1 MTTDYKVFRTEKKN
15 GVFWI
20 VMSNPKKRNAM
31 GKDFWRELPLVFE
44 EADKDQ
50 GTRAVVLAADGDV
63 FSAGMD
69 LMGMAMEVPEL
80 MSGEAG
86 GRVKQ
91 KFLETIHRF
100 QEFTSAPETCRK
112 PVIAAIHGYC
122 VGGGL
127 DLIAACDIRL
137 AAEDAKFNLKE
148 AAVAMVADLGSLQR
162 IAKIIGEG
170 LVREMAFTAA
180 DIGVERAVRMHLI
193 NETYDTREALWEAAQ
208 QMGERIA
215 GNSPAA
221 IEITKEVLNWGRGR
235 TVEEGL
241 EYVAVRQIGLLP
253 NPDLFEAVAAFGE
266 RRPPKFQD

>member
-20 VMSNPKKRNAM
+20 VMNNPQKRNAM
-31 GKDFWRELPLVFE
+31 GKDFWIELPQVFK
-44 EADKDQ
+44 EADRDKE
-50 GTRAVVLAADGDV
+50 THAVVLAAEGKV
-63 FSAGMD
+63 FSAGLD

-86 GRVKQ
+86 GRTKQ
-91 KFLETIHRF
+91 KFLDTIRRF
-100 QEFTSAPETCRK
+100 QDATSAPETCRK

-137 AAEDAKFNLKE
+137 AAQDAKFNLKE

-170 LVREMAFTAA
+170 LVREMAFTAS
-180 DIGVERAVRMHLI
+180 DIEAERACRMHLV
-193 NETYDTREALWEAAQ
+193 NEIFDDREALWEAAQ
-208 QMGERIA
+208 EMGERIA

-235 TVEEGL
+235 TIEEGL
-241 EYVAVRQIGLLP
+241 EYVGIKQIGLLP
-253 NPDLFEAVAAFGE
+253 NPDLFEAIAAFGE
-266 RRPPKFQD
+266 RRPPKFGD